1 MKITKRRLKKIIKE
15 SIGGGVNLVE
25 QISHLIDKEMTTR
38 TGDEF
43 WYDSYEN
50 IEIVHDI
57 LDSVKDTYRGT

>member
-1 MKITKRRLKKIIKE
+1 MKITQRQLRKIIKE
-15 SIGGGVNLVE
+15 SMGGGINLVE
-25 QISHLIDKEMTTR
+25 QISHLIDKEMTIR

-50 IEIVHDI
+50 IEIIHNI

>member
-1 MKITKRRLKKIIKE
+1 MKITKKQLKKIIKE
-15 SIGGGVNLVE
+15 SMSSGVNLVE
-25 QISHLIDKEMTTR
+25 QISHLIDKEMTIR

-57 LDSVKDTYRGT
+57 LDSVKDIYRGT

>member
-1 MKITKRRLKKIIKE
+1 MKITKRQLKQMIKE
-15 SIGGGVNLVE
+15 SMGGGVNLVE

-50 IEIVHDI
+50 IEIVHSI
-57 LDSVKDTYRGT
+57 LDDVKDIYRGT

>member
-1 MKITKRRLKKIIKE
+1 MKITKRELKQIIKE
-15 SIGGGVNLVE
+15 SMGGGVNLVE
-25 QISHLIDKEMTTR
+25 QISHLIDKEMTIR

-57 LDSVKDTYRGT
+57 LDSVKDIYRGT